1 MNLKNLIGENLKKII
16 EYSEIK
22 RLKKAYKDIKKI
34 IFLSSPE
41 HTNLGDHAIAI
52 AIEKIL
58 KDTFENMLILEFSFS
73 KYRRNAKYI
82 QDLVN
87 DEDIIVTIGGG
98 NFGNLYLYEEEQRR
112 DIVQRF
118 SKNKIIIMPQSIF
131 FTNDENGKIEIEK
144 SNEIYSNHKNLNIM
158 TRDKKSYENGKKYFP
173 KNKIY
178 LSPDSVLYLE
188 DWINKLNSERNGVIL
203 TLRSDKEKNLS
214 ENNKNSLVEF
224 LLKNKISF
232 FQNDTIQKYPITK
245 ELREYEVKNMLNK
258 ISTAKV
264 NITDRFHGVIFSV
277 ITNTPV
283 IVFKSLDHK
292 IEEGV
297 KWFSEIEWV
306 HYVTSIEEAEILIS
320 KYIKLE
326 VPMVKD
332 NYRLK
337 EKLKE
342 VFLSI

>member
-1 MNLKNLIGENLKKII
+1 
-16 EYSEIK
+16 
-22 RLKKAYKDIKKI
+22 
-34 IFLSSPE
+34 
-41 HTNLGDHAIAI
+41 
-52 AIEKIL
+52 
-58 KDTFENMLILEFSFS
+58 MLILEFSFS